1 MKMKFKKRN
10 IKISIVSAMLAGS
23 VGFSSANAGTD
34 VTQNLTVN
42 SSVGAV
48 CTIATEA
55 VAFGAYTGAQK
66 DAVGKVKHTCTSQL
80 SADIK
85 IGKGTADSG
94 TDAAPTRKMKNGV
107 NTLAYFLYQDSNRQ
121 TIWGND
127 NNTDKNITGAGTE
140 EAVEIYG
147 RMTEN
152 QVAPVG
158 TYTDTVLVTIT
169 F

>member
-107 NTLAYFLYQDSNRQ
+107 ILWHIFFIKTLIAKQ
-121 TIWGND
+121 
-127 NNTDKNITGAGTE
+127 
-140 EAVEIYG
+140 YG
-147 RMTEN
+147 EM
-152 QVAPVG
+152 
-158 TYTDTVLVTIT
+158 TIT
-169 F
+169 RTKILLEPVLKKQLKYMVE